1 LLHGI
6 VVDVDEDKEEVRVLI
21 DGLVVLVKVVAAL
34 VYVVVHAVVI
44 GGVVEIVEV
53 EVVEVTDNEEGLRR
67 ENDDDL
73 VNLDT

>member
-1 LLHGI
+1 LLLLLGN
-6 VVDVDEDKEEVRVLI
+6 VVDVDEDKEEVGTLI
-21 DGLVVLVKVVAAL
+21 DGLA
-34 VYVVVHAVVI
+34 VVHAVVI

-53 EVVEVTDNEEGLRR
+53 VVVEVTDNEEGLRR